1 MAEIIELTQGERS
14 GSNERV
20 DERLGGKYLAEG
32 PLSSYLG
39 EREDVAFV
47 MHAKRGS
54 VTAERDGDRKTYKP
68 ARGCRTVV
76 AITDL
81 RVVIAI
87 GGADEGS
94 DRVVPIPFST
104 VTRIATDSGLLRER
118 LVVRTEA
125 GERWSMPAGGD
136 LGPVV
141 AYLEDAQEAWS
152 QADRAAARIE
162 EQLATARARLE
173 DGDPDAAHEAA
184 EEAVSMIAAGR
195 ERVRAFDLGDRVL
208 VHAGFDE
215 YRADVRSIQ
224 RRALAALADEH
235 ASRADHYE
243 AAGRLRTAC
252 EAHEDARDTAEQAL
266 AIDAEQP
273 PDEQLEVQIETAER
287 ERARLEGLPRERAT
301 AALEDARSIDD
312 PERRAE
318 RLADALAAHRD
329 WLGLSW
335 GPSAPFAG
343 DPDAIQARILDVVEE
358 IVDARTA
365 VIDRLLAAAER
376 LHAEGRTEQ
385 ALSACEQ
392 ADDHLQQA
400 RTVVTELAP
409 DREETLRTW
418 RVEIDHRRALIER
431 EAVGVDDGD
440 DLDSWSSGRD
450 KLDEGSPESTDASA
464 STDNGSAVAGVTTKT
479 ADRTTPE
486 RENRHDDGGFG
497 EAWERLDTVPDR
509 GADRRVSAEAE
520 LRAMDD
526 GEFRTFV
533 AACWSELGWETT
545 IFAQSRGQ
553 YDVMAIRRQLIDLR
567 VLIWTVHRP
576 DGDLD
581 ASTIDRCVTDRDNVD
596 RADAAAVVTTA
607 NVSDSVRD
615 RAASHDIKLLDLQD
629 LLDLLEDEG
638 LTDLVLDEDN

>member
-1 MAEIIELTQGERS
+1 MAEIIELEGGEHP

-20 DERLGGKYLAEG
+20 DERLGPQYLAEG

-39 EREDVAFV
+39 EREEVAFV
-47 MHAKRGS
+47 MHAKRGG
-54 VTAERDGDRKTYKP
+54 VTVERDGVSETYKP

-87 GGADEGS
+87 GGADEGG

-104 VTRIATDSGLLRER
+104 VTRVATDRGLLRER

-125 GERWSMPAGGD
+125 GEQWSMPAGGD
-136 LGPVV
+136 LDPVV
-141 AYLEDAQEAWS
+141 AYLEEAREAWS
-152 QADRAAARIE
+152 QADRSAARIE
-162 EQLATARARLE
+162 EQLTTARAHLE
-173 DGDPDAAHEAA
+173 DDPDAAREAA

-195 ERVRAFDLGDRVL
+195 EGVRAFDLGDRVL

-224 RRALAALADEH
+224 RRALAALAEAH
-235 ASRADHYE
+235 AGRADRHE
-243 AAGRLRTAC
+243 AAGRLRAAC

-273 PDEQLEVQIETAER
+273 PDEQLEAQIGTAER

-301 AALEDARSIDD
+301 ATLEDARSIDD

-329 WLGLSW
+329 WIGLSW

-343 DPDAIQARILDVVEE
+343 DPDSIRARILDVVDE

-376 LHAEGRTEQ
+376 LHAGGRTEQ
-385 ALSACEQ
+385 ALSACSQ

-400 RTVVTELAP
+400 LTVVTELAP

-431 EAVGVDDGD
+431 EAVGVDDGND
-440 DLDSWSSGRD
+440 PDSGSSGHD
-450 KLDEGSPESTDASA
+450 GPGEGPPESTDASA
-464 STDNGSAVAGVTTKT
+464 STDNGGVVAGVTTKT

-486 RENRHDDGGFG
+486 RESRHDDGGFG
-497 EAWERLDTVPDR
+497 EAWERLDTAPDR
-509 GADRRVSAEAE
+509 GADRRVSAEAD

-607 NVSDSVRD
+607 NVPDSVRD
-615 RAASHDIKLLDLQD
+615 RAASHDIKLLDLQN

-638 LTDLVLDEDN
+638 LTDLVLGEDN